1 MNIIEFAKT
10 LNIKWQPLTLNDNK
24 EMIGRRIKST
34 DYLKDADY
42 FQEVQQIKG
51 THVALHIDDYFVIDV
66 DWTDNYL
73 PSKDAIEWVNI
84 MKQKYPYKSST
95 TKKNGLHI
103 WFKPTK
109 KLRDQLKNK
118 QRHTNYPFENI
129 EILCSKNWTF
139 EIANSNI
146 INFNKKIPTLSK
158 MPKSLIEQKC
168 NNPTDPEIV
177 KLILNLDAKYVT
189 ERGIWSKTM
198 KSIRAYGM
206 EYVDV
211 AIQASKKT
219 TKNNFG
225 GVLEFFKTAKLSE
238 CDPNFLLEISGVKT
252 PTEHFINLFGNN
264 IVVNNKTEIFI
275 FHNNRW
281 YEDNKK
287 LLLSSIIPKVLKKD
301 KYPDKKF
308 VNNLDRSIL
317 ARNNIADLV
326 ISEFIFKTHKPI
338 NFNDIDY
345 LYHFDNIT
353 LDLRDMSFREMNKT
367 DYATIF
373 GCELDMKR
381 DEEKIKLW
389 DNIFCDIFPD
399 EAVRDNYK
407 DIICC
412 SFSGKVLQKF
422 TICNGCGSNGKSFL
436 NGCISSL
443 HKGYAYKMNIS
454 SVTKGQGDGG
464 NPALANCSNKRFC
477 VLAEPDEK
485 DKIIFSQIKDMTG
498 DREINA
504 RKLYSN
510 ETKCIMGGIKILE
523 CNEKLP
529 ISGITDYSMS
539 RRLIDLYFE
548 SCFKSAEECNSEV
561 GFKPKNSNFETNEW
575 RNEHL
580 SSLFWYLYDYMKN
593 KTYDNLDNFKLC
605 KKIVDRSKLYCESNN
620 NILELISTYCEK
632 STDDFVKVKSIIK
645 VIEEDISFYN
655 SLTKKERKELTYK
668 LFCSKLE
675 KDPQLRHQY
684 KSSYRPKGQTY
695 PIQGVLLG
703 WKLIS
708 KCDIED

>member
-1 MNIIEFAKT
+1 MPTI
-10 LNIKWQPLTLNDNK
+10 
-24 EMIGRRIKST
+24 
-34 DYLKDADY
+34 
-42 FQEVQQIKG
+42 
-51 THVALHIDDYFVIDV
+51 
-66 DWTDNYL
+66 
-73 PSKDAIEWVNI
+73 
-84 MKQKYPYKSST
+84 
-95 TKKNGLHI
+95 KKN
-103 WFKPTK
+103 
-109 KLRDQLKNK
+109 N
-118 QRHTNYPFENI
+118 
-129 EILCSKNWTF
+129 
-139 EIANSNI
+139 
-146 INFNKKIPTLSK
+146 
-158 MPKSLIEQKC
+158 C
-168 NNPTDPEIV
+168 NPIDKDIV
-177 KLILNLDAKYVT
+177 KLILNLDPKYVT
-189 ERGIWSKTM
+189 ERGIWTKTM
-198 KSIRAYGM
+198 RSIRSYGF
-206 EYVDV
+206 EYLDY
-211 AIQASKKT
+211 AIQISKKT

-225 GVLEFFKTAKLSE
+225 GVKDLFETTKLSD
-238 CDPNFLLEISGVKT
+238 CDPNFLLEISGVKS
-252 PTEHFINLFGNN
+252 PAEHFINLFGDN
-264 IVVNNKTEIFI
+264 IVVNNNTDIFI

-301 KYPDKKF
+301 NYPDKKYLK
-308 VNNLDRSIL
+308 NLERCYKAQQDIS
-317 ARNNIADLV
+317 NLV
-326 ISEFIFKTHKPI
+326 ISEFIFKTPKPI
-338 NFNDIDY
+338 NFNDLDY

-367 DYATIF
+367 DYASIF
-373 GCELDMKR
+373 ACELDMKR

-389 DNIFCDIFPD
+389 DTIFCDIFPD

-605 KKIVDRSKLYCESNN
+605 KKIVDRIN
-620 NILELISTYCEK
+620 
-632 STDDFVKVKSIIK
+632 
-645 VIEEDISFYN
+645 
-655 SLTKKERKELTYK
+655 
-668 LFCSKLE
+668 
-675 KDPQLRHQY
+675 
-684 KSSYRPKGQTY
+684 
-695 PIQGVLLG
+695 
-703 WKLIS
+703 
-708 KCDIED
+708 

>member
-10 LNIKWQPLTLNDNK
+10 LKIKWQPMVLNDDK
-24 EMIGRRIKST
+24 DMVGRFIKST
-34 DYLKDADY
+34 DYLKDNDY
-42 FQEVQQIKG
+42 FYEVQKIKG
-51 THVALHIDDYFVIDV
+51 THIAMHIKDYFVIDV
-66 DWTDNYL
+66 DWEDDYKPTE
-73 PSKDAIEWVNI
+73 DAIEWVNE
-84 MKQKYPYKSST
+84 MKQKYPYKPST

-103 WFKPTK
+103 WFKPGK
-109 KLRDQLKNK
+109 KLIELLKDK
-118 QRHTNYPFENI
+118 QRHSDYPFEHI
-129 EILCSKNWTF
+129 EILTNKNWTF
-139 EIANSNI
+139 EIIDSVVY
-146 INFNKKIPTLSK
+146 NFNKKIPSLIK
-158 MPKSLIEQKC
+158 MPSRKKNT
-168 NNPTDPEIV
+168 NNSTDPEIV
-177 KLILNLDAKYVT
+177 KLILSLDPKYVT

-198 KSIRAYGM
+198 KSIRAHGM
-206 EYVDV
+206 EYIDV
-211 AIQASKKT
+211 AIEASKKT
-219 TKNNFG
+219 TRPNFG
-225 GVLEFFKTAKLSE
+225 GVKNLFETAKLSE
-238 CDPNFLLEISGVKT
+238 CDPSFLLEIAGVKT
-252 PTEHFINLFGNN
+252 PTEHFINLFGDN

-308 VNNLDRSIL
+308 VNNLDRSVL

-326 ISEFIFKTHKPI
+326 ISEFIFKTPKPI

-353 LDLRDMSFREMNKT
+353 LDLRSMCFRQMKKT

-373 GCELDMKR
+373 GCELNMSR
-381 DEEKIKLW
+381 DENKIKLW
-389 DNIFCDIFPD
+389 DDIFTDIFPD
-399 EAVRDNYK
+399 VEVRDNYK

-548 SCFKSAEECNSEV
+548 SCFKSVEECNSEV

-580 SSLFWYLYDYMKN
+580 SSLFWYLYDHMKN

-605 KKIVDRSKLYCESNN
+605 KKIIDRSKLYCESNN

-632 STDDFVKVKSIIK
+632 STGDFVKVKSIIK

-684 KSSYRPKGQTY
+684 KSTYRPKGQTY

>member
-1 MNIIEFAKT
+1 MNIIDFAKT
-10 LNIKWQPLTLNDNK
+10 LKILWQPLTLNDDK
-24 EMIGRRIKST
+24 EMVGRRIKST
-34 DYLKDADY
+34 DYLKDNDY

-51 THVALHIDDYFVIDV
+51 SHVALHIEDYFVVDV
-66 DWTDNYL
+66 DFYDNYL

-109 KLRDQLKNK
+109 KLREQLKDK
-118 QRHTNYPFENI
+118 QRFTNYPFENI

-139 EIANSNI
+139 EIADSNI

-158 MPKSLIEQKC
+158 MPKSLIEKKC

-177 KLILNLDAKYVT
+177 KLILNLDPKYVT
-189 ERGIWSKTM
+189 ERAIWSKTM

-225 GVLEFFKTAKLSE
+225 GVLEFFKTAKLCE
-238 CDPNFLLEISGVKT
+238 CDPNFLLEISGVKS
-252 PTEHFINLFGNN
+252 PAEHFINLFGDN

-287 LLLSSIIPKVLKKD
+287 LLLSSIIPKVLKKN

-308 VNNLDRSIL
+308 VK
-317 ARNNIADLV
+317 NIERCYKAQQDIANLV
-326 ISEFIFKTHKPI
+326 ISEFIFKTTKPI

-353 LDLRDMSFREMNKT
+353 LDTRDMTFREMHKT

-373 GCELDMKR
+373 GCELDMNR

-389 DNIFCDIFPD
+389 DNIFNDIFPD
-399 EAVRDNYK
+399 EGVRDNYK

-548 SCFKSAEECNSEV
+548 SCFKSVEECNSEV

-620 NILELISTYCEK
+620 NILELINGYCEK
-632 STDDFVKVKSIIK
+632 STEDFVKVKSIIQ
-645 VIEEDISFYN
+645 VIEEDLSFYN

-684 KSSYRPKGQTY
+684 KSSYRPKGNPH
-695 PIQGVLLG
+695 PIAGVLLG
-703 WKLIS
+703 WKLINN
-708 KCDIED
+708 CEIE

>member
-1 MNIIEFAKT
+1 MNIIEFAKQ
-10 LNIKWQPLTLNDNK
+10 NKMKYQPLTLDDEKN
-24 EMIGRRIKST
+24 MVGRKIKST
-34 DYLKDADY
+34 DYLKDNDY
-42 FQEVQQIKG
+42 FHQVQSQIKG
-51 THVALHIDDYFVIDV
+51 SHIAIHIEDYFVVDV
-66 DWTDNYL
+66 DWTSDYT
-73 PSKDAIEWVNI
+73 PSDDAIEWVNEL
-84 MKQKYPYKSST
+84 KKKYPYKSST

-118 QRHTNYPFENI
+118 QRFTNYPFENI
-129 EILCSKNWTF
+129 EILTYKNWTF
-139 EIANSNI
+139 EIADSNI
-146 INFNKKIPTLSK
+146 INFNKKIPTLNK
-158 MPKSLIEQKC
+158 MPTIKKNNC
-168 NNPTDPEIV
+168 NPIDKDIV
-177 KLILNLDAKYVT
+177 KLILNLDPKYVT
-189 ERGIWSKTM
+189 ERGIWTKTM
-198 KSIRAYGM
+198 RSIRSYGF
-206 EYVDV
+206 EYLDY
-211 AIQASKKT
+211 AIQISKKT

-225 GVLEFFKTAKLSE
+225 GVKDLFETTKLSD
-238 CDPNFLLEISGVKT
+238 CDPNFLLEISGVKS
-252 PTEHFINLFGNN
+252 PAEHFINLFGDN
-264 IVVNNKTEIFI
+264 IVVNNNTDIFI

-301 KYPDKKF
+301 NYPDKKYLK
-308 VNNLDRSIL
+308 NLERCYKAQQDIS
-317 ARNNIADLV
+317 NLV
-326 ISEFIFKTHKPI
+326 ISEFIFKTPKPI
-338 NFNDIDY
+338 NFNDLDY

-367 DYATIF
+367 DYASIF
-373 GCELDMKR
+373 ACELDMKR

-389 DNIFCDIFPD
+389 DTIFCDIFPD

-632 STDDFVKVKSIIK
+632 STEDYVKVKSIIQ
-645 VIEEDISFYN
+645 VIEEDLSFYN

-684 KSSYRPKGQTY
+684 KSTYRPKGQTY

>member
-10 LNIKWQPLTLNDNK
+10 LKIQWQPLTLDDEKN
-24 EMIGRRIKST
+24 MIGRRIKST

-118 QRHTNYPFENI
+118 QRFTNYPFENI
-129 EILCSKNWTF
+129 EILTYKNWTF
-139 EIANSNI
+139 EIADSNI
-146 INFNKKIPTLSK
+146 INFNKKIPTLNK
-158 MPKSLIEQKC
+158 MPTIKKNNC
-168 NNPTDPEIV
+168 NPIDKDIV
-177 KLILNLDAKYVT
+177 KLILNLDPKYVT
-189 ERGIWSKTM
+189 ERGIWTKTM
-198 KSIRAYGM
+198 RSIRSYGF
-206 EYVDV
+206 EYLDY
-211 AIQASKKT
+211 AIQISKKT

-225 GVLEFFKTAKLSE
+225 GVKDLFETTKLSD
-238 CDPNFLLEISGVKT
+238 CDPNFLLEISGVKS
-252 PTEHFINLFGNN
+252 PAEHFINLFGDN
-264 IVVNNKTEIFI
+264 IVVNNNTDIFI

-301 KYPDKKF
+301 NYPDKKYLK
-308 VNNLDRSIL
+308 NLERCYKAQQDIS
-317 ARNNIADLV
+317 NLV
-326 ISEFIFKTHKPI
+326 ISEFIFKTPKPI
-338 NFNDIDY
+338 NFNDLDY

-367 DYATIF
+367 DYASIF
-373 GCELDMKR
+373 ACELDMKR

-389 DNIFCDIFPD
+389 DTIFCDIFPD

-632 STDDFVKVKSIIK
+632 STEDYVKVKSIIQ
-645 VIEEDISFYN
+645 VIEEDLSFYN

-684 KSSYRPKGQTY
+684 KSTYRPKGQTY